1 MIHVIRTQLPIV
13 PAFAITTYK
22 AQGLTMGKIV
32 VDLQLPPTAS
42 QVASIYVLL
51 SRVKRA
57 EDLAILRPFDMK
69 VLQIRPSPAQNAEL
83 ARLDKLDR
91 KIQRECAHFTF

>member
-1 MIHVIRTQLPIV
+1 
-13 PAFAITTYK
+13 
-22 AQGLTMGKIV
+22 MGKIV

-42 QVASIYVLL
+42 QVASTYVPL
-51 SRVKRA
+51 SRVKRT

-83 ARLDKLDR
+83 ARVDELDR
-91 KIQRECAHFTF
+91 KTQK